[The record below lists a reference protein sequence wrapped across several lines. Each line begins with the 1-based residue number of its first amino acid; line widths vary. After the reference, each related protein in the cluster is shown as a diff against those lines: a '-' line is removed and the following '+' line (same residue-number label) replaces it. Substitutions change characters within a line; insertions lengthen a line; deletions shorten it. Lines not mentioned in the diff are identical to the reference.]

1 MSNPS
6 QSISSV
12 LSPTSSSSAAG
23 YRPADSPRRALIPSM
38 HRRSTWHDY
47 HGRGIY
53 LLTLCVEGRKPILGS
68 LIGQEVVLSPLGH
81 AVADCVSQ
89 IPVHYPQVEVRS
101 YVIMPDHV
109 HILVEVHESM
119 GKKHLG
125 SLVSGF
131 VYGCN
136 CAYWNIDVASQP
148 VATSTKQIGNT
159 PAYISS
165 GAISSLSSAVGYR
178 PAVSP
183 ICPSLQSSAAGY
195 RPADK
200 RPSLFEKGYH
210 DRILTHRGQLAH
222 MIQYI
227 QDNPRRAALKHQQPD
242 LFRLRREVVKSNMT
256 FSALGNLFLL
266 DYPDKQVIEMS
277 RSATAEQIDSCLKSA
292 IQRAQNGSVTITA
305 AISEGEKRIAR
316 AIREACFPLIVL
328 LTDGFPEPGSEAERY
343 YKPGGV
349 YFEACAI
356 GKLLLLEA
364 TENTFSLPIVQKATE
379 QSLQEKALAKHMD
392 YTPLPINSKRY
403 RFVALNTMA
412 KLL

>member
-1 MSNPS
+1 MSNSS

-12 LSPTSSSSAAG
+12 LSPTSSSSAAGYRPADSLVTSPASSSAAG

-68 LIGQEVVLSPLGH
+68 LIGQDVVLSPLGH

-125 SLVSGF
+125 ALVSGF

-165 GAISSLSSAVGYR
+165 GAISSLSSA
-178 PAVSP
+178 
-183 ICPSLQSSAAGY
+183 AGY
-195 RPADK
+195 RPAEK

-277 RSATAEQIDSCLKSA
+277 RSATADQIDTCLQSA

-316 AIREACFPLIVL
+316 AIRETGFPLIVL
-328 LTDGFPEPGSEAERY
+328 LTEGFPEPGSEAERY

-364 TENTFSLPIVQKATE
+364 TENSFSLPIVQKATE

>member
-1 MSNPS
+1 MSNS
-6 QSISSV
+6 QSISS
-12 LSPTSSSSAAG
+12 SPSSSAAG
-23 YRPADSPRRALIPSM
+23 YRPADSPRHALIPSM

-53 LLTLCVEGRKPILGS
+53 LLTLCVEGHKPILGS

-89 IPVHYPQVEVRS
+89 IPVHNPQVEVRT

-125 SLVSGF
+125 ALVSGF

-136 CAYWNIDVASQP
+136 CAYWSIIPST
-148 VATSTKQIGNT
+148 TS
-159 PAYISS
+159 PS
-165 GAISSLSSAVGYR
+165 SSAAGYR
-178 PAVSP
+178 PADLSLLV
-183 ICPSLQSSAAGY
+183 PSSSAAGYRPADTSIPDPSSQSSAAGY
-195 RPADK
+195 RPAEK
-200 RPSLFEKGYH
+200 RPTLFEKGYH

-222 MIQYI
+222 MTQYI
-227 QDNPRRAALKHQQPD
+227 MDNPRRAALKRQQPE
-242 LFRLRREVVKSNMT
+242 LFRLRREVVKSDMT

-277 RSATAEQIDSCLKSA
+277 RSATADQIDTCLQSA

-316 AIREACFPLIVL
+316 AIRETGFPLIVL
-328 LTDGFPEPGSEAERY
+328 LTEGFPEPGSEAERY

-379 QSLQEKALAKHMD
+379 QALREKALAKHMD

-403 RFVALNTMA
+403 RFVALNTIA
-412 KLL
+412 NLLLRPSL